1 MKTIKLNLAAI
12 NIKKISLIA
21 FTVLFLGAC
30 SKDDEPEPEPVNEE
44 EVITTMTVTLTP
56 VGDGATI
63 KLKSK
68 DLDGDGP
75 NKPVITVSANLK
87 ANTVYNGSIE
97 LLNEAETPI
106 ENVTEEVEEESKDHQ
121 FFYTTTGSISSVIS
135 VDKDGNG
142 NPLGLK
148 FTLTTSDAGVAT
160 FKITLRHEPKKPN
173 DGTLED
179 AVGETDIE
187 QTFDLT
193 VE

>member
-1 MKTIKLNLAAI
+1 MKTIKLNLVAI

-30 SKDDEPEPEPVNEE
+30 SNDDEPEEVNEE
-44 EVITTMTVTLTP
+44 EVITTMIVTLKP

-63 KLKSK
+63 ELKSK

-75 NKPVITVSANLK
+75 DKPVITVANLK

-97 LLNEAETPI
+97 LLNETEAPAEDI
-106 ENVTEEVEEESKDHQ
+106 TEEVDEESKDHQ
-121 FFYTTTGSISSVIS
+121 FFYTTTGAIKSVAHT
-135 VDKDGNG
+135 DKDSVG

-179 AVGETDIE
+179 AGGETDIE
-187 QTFDLT
+187 QTFTLT
-193 VE
+193 VVE

>member
-30 SKDDEPEPEPVNEE
+30 SKDDEPEPVNEE

-56 VGDGATI
+56 VGDGAEI
-63 KLKSK
+63 ELKSK

-75 NKPVITVSANLK
+75 NKPVITVDNLK

-135 VDKDGNG
+135 VDKDGDG

-160 FKITLRHEPKKPN
+160 FKITLKHEPKKPN
-173 DGTLED
+173 EGIED
-179 AVGETDIE
+179 AGGETDID
-187 QTFDLT
+187 QTFELT
-193 VE
+193 VVE